1 MVWVIGIG
9 LALFLMFAL
18 PRQMLVVIGIPVAG
32 VGGLFA
38 WLEYTEHRQ
47 TRDRDSVV
55 LLATFEPVGCA
66 PDYPIRVKIS
76 NTNAKTLL
84 AVSFGLA
91 GFAQDQTAPVYQGL
105 AMASNQIIPPGE
117 SHEACWS
124 VPRLK
129 DATAPALLSWKA
141 TVSHPT
147 FGTPPA
153 SR

>member
-9 LALFLMFAL
+9 LALFLVFAL
-18 PRQMLVVIGIPVAG
+18 PRQMLAATGMLVMA

-38 WLEYTEHRQ
+38 WLEYTDYRQ

-55 LLATFEPVGCA
+55 LVATFEPESCA

-76 NTNAKTLL
+76 NTDARTLL
-84 AVSFGLA
+84 AVSFSLA
-91 GFAQDQTAPVYQGL
+91 GSVKDQNAPAYEGRSL
-105 AMASNQIIPPGE
+105 ASDRVIPPGK

-124 VPRLK
+124 VPRLNE
-129 DATAPALLSWKA
+129 ATTLEGLSWKA

-147 FGTPPA
+147 FGTSPL
-153 SR
+153 

>member
-9 LALFLMFAL
+9 LALFMVFAL
-18 PRQMLVVIGIPVAG
+18 PRQMLVVFGIFVMG
-32 VGGLFA
+32 LGGLFA
-38 WLEYTEHRQ
+38 WLEYADRRQ
-47 TRDRDSVV
+47 TRDRESVV
-55 LLATFEPVGCA
+55 LLATFEPEGCA

-91 GFAQDQTAPVYQGL
+91 GFLQDQSEPAYQGR
-105 AMASNQIIPPGE
+105 AMASNRIIPPGQ

-124 VPRLK
+124 VPRLNE
-129 DATAPALLSWKA
+129 ATAPALLSWKA

-147 FGTPPA
+147 FGTPPPA
-153 SR
+153 R

>member
-9 LALFLMFAL
+9 LALFLVFAL
-18 PRQMLVVIGIPVAG
+18 PRQMLVVIGILMVGAG
-32 VGGLFA
+32 GFFA
-38 WLEYTEHRQ
+38 WLEYIDYRQ

-55 LLATFEPVGCA
+55 LLATFEPGGCA

-84 AVSFGLA
+84 AVSFSLA
-91 GFAQDQTAPVYQGL
+91 GFLQDESEPVYQGR
-105 AMASNQIIPPGE
+105 AMASNRVIPPGQ
-117 SHEACWS
+117 SHEQCWS
-124 VPRLK
+124 VPRLN

-147 FGTPPA
+147 FGTPPL
-153 SR
+153 